1 MRVKYW
7 VIAAAAFLVITVRA
21 EQQLQSNTKTQSSSE
36 KDSSTQYEGEEV
48 QEAAQD
54 DEKVETISADINFN
68 SWSELYDY
76 LKEIEEATAG
86 GEELEEG
93 QEHQIRLELM
103 TDGDAL
109 SHDNDQ
115 GDEEQVIVHGTIN
128 DVIREV
134 PAPDLS
140 QGEVLIGDEEQAPPS
155 STKPRIVTTDT
166 DWTFIQDTLKKLDNK
181 ETSQAKR
188 AKMEEILDDGELTEE
203 EQRGKEVY
211 ERAKQIT
218 TLTRANRKLA
228 HTLFVEAAGLGYIP
242 AKERVAWFQL
252 LGSSNNEDLA
262 KARKAFEELATLG
275 RPDSHMVCCFDLHL
289 KLQTV

>member
-1 MRVKYW
+1 MRCKYW
-7 VIAAAAFLVITVRA
+7 AVLAAAFLIVGVTAQQQQQQHQPGSKGSTEDESSA
-21 EQQLQSNTKTQSSSE
+21 ESE
-36 KDSSTQYEGEEV
+36 DV
-48 QEAAQD
+48 QELDRD

-86 GEELEEG
+86 GDELEEG

-109 SHDNDQ
+109 SHDSNQ
-115 GDEEQVIVHGTIN
+115 EDEDRVVVHGTIN

-140 QGEVLIGDEEQAPPS
+140 QEEVLIGDDEQKQTPQG
-155 STKPRIVTTDT
+155 STKPRIVTTEA

-181 ETSQAKR
+181 ETLLAKR
-188 AKMEEILDDGELTEE
+188 AKMEEVVDEGELTEDE
-203 EQRGKEVY
+203 KKGKLIY

-218 TLTRANRKLA
+218 TQTRANRKLA
-228 HTLFVEAAGLGYIP
+228 HNLYVEAAGLGYIP

-252 LGSSNNEDLA
+252 LGSSNNEDLV
-262 KARKAFEELATLG
+262 KSRKAFEELVPLG
-275 RPDSHMVCCFDLHL
+275 RPDSHMVCLFYFN
-289 KLQTV
+289 